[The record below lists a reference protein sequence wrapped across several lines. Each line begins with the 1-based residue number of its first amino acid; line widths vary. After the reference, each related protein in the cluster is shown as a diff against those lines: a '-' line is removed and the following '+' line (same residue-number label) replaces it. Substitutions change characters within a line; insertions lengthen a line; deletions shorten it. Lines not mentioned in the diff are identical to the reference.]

1 MRGFATSGG
10 VVVPSF
16 DRAART
22 GHKVSGGGGGGGI
35 GCAAFFRR
43 FFTTAATKTLM
54 AMSKSDVDGSNA
66 HNVSSDAQV
75 SSGGELG
82 SEAIFAQRAATARQD
97 VVGTNVLR
105 LFNPS
110 QLAQNVSGTYNAGDK
125 SAACLLVSLQ
135 PLAHAGRSSS
145 FCGLSGVKLWH
156 WYFLV
161 AHSTHAKRCC

>member
-16 DRAART
+16 DLAART
-22 GHKVSGGGGGGGI
+22 GHKASGGGGGGRG
-35 GCAAFFRR
+35 GVAFFRR
-43 FFTTAATKTLM
+43 FFTTAAMKTVM
-54 AMSKSDVDGSNA
+54 AITKSDVDGSNA
-66 HNVSSDAQV
+66 HKVSSDAQEGSV
-75 SSGGELG
+75 RGFG

-125 SAACLLVSLQ
+125 ALLAC
-135 PLAHAGRSSS
+135 
-145 FCGLSGVKLWH
+145 
-156 WYFLV
+156 
-161 AHSTHAKRCC
+161 